1 MAHGKH
7 EVRREKKDRK
17 KRVIGLFAWTL
28 ALVLPAGIG
37 VGYAGWGSS
46 GTGSG
51 EAKATTA
58 VSLTVAPGAASSQL
72 YPGATGDVKF
82 SVTNPNTYPVTVT
95 GWTAASVTGTD
106 KAGCTAAHFTLNTG
120 TIAAPGVAAGAT
132 STVTV
137 TGGIAMTAAAP
148 DACQGAAV
156 TVNATLSAASA

>member
-1 MAHGKH
+1 MAHGEHTVQKD
-7 EVRREKKDRK
+7 EKDRK
-17 KRVIGLFAWTL
+17 KRWIGLMAWTV

-46 GTGSG
+46 GTGQG

-58 VSLTVAPGAASSQL
+58 ASLQVAPGAASSQL

-95 GWTAASVTGTD
+95 GWNTVSITGTD

-120 TIAAPGVAAGAT
+120 TITSPTVAAGAT

-137 TGGIAMTAAAP
+137 TGGIAMTSGAP